1 MPLKPEPELAAET
14 FVRMMAAELDD
25 VALDLSLQ
33 GIGRGRVRGWR

>member
-1 MPLKPEPELAAET
+1 MPLEPEPELAAEML
-14 FVRMMAAELDD
+14 VGMMATELDD